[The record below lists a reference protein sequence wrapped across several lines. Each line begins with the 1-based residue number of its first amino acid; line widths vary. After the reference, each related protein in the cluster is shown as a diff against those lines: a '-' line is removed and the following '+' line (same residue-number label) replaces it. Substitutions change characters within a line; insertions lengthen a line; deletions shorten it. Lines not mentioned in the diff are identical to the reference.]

1 MVDGGTLVV
10 YTKQDNFIEILS
22 LLRETEGI
30 GPVKSG
36 NRCENITVLNPTDGS
51 LKDEVKV

>member
-22 LLRETEGI
+22 LLREAEGI
-30 GPVKSG
+30 GPVKPG
-36 NRCENITVLNPTDGS
+36 NRCESITVLNPTDIC
-51 LKDEVKV
+51 LKDEVNL